1 MYYKYEIQRHN
12 NSIFDALEHI
22 ISFSYTEITTEPSII
37 HSHPYTEVIL
47 PINDAG
53 ELLCGQTRLPLVASK
68 LYIIPQ
74 NIAHTEYNTGTEH
87 HLKYFVIKLKETVH
101 SSRQNMDDFEQ
112 IILDDIQ
119 ITSRLLYYLRT
130 ALDCL
135 KNDSSPSTRENDGLI
150 VSNILCFYMEFIQY
164 LKHHGFYLS
173 FEPHIIGSSEIEEI
187 KSYISKNYNLDIK
200 IEDLAKKYNMS
211 HNTLLLKFKKQTG
224 MTPKEFLL
232 DQRIK
237 SSKYLLST
245 SDFMINQIASM
256 CGFTSTAYFIFIFKK
271 SSGIT
276 PKQYRLM
283 FQHSSDHLQKTNRW

>member
-12 NSIFDALEHI
+12 HSIFDALEHI
-22 ISFSYTEITTEPSII
+22 ISFTYTEITTEPSII

-47 PINDAG
+47 PTNDAG
-53 ELLCGQTRLPLVASK
+53 ELLCGQTRLPLIASK

-74 NIAHTEYNTGTEH
+74 NIAHTEYNTSAEH
-87 HLKYFVIKLKETVH
+87 HLKYFVLKLKETVH
-101 SSRQNMDDFEQ
+101 SSRQNIDDFDQ

-119 ITSRLLYYLRT
+119 ITSRLFSYLRA

-135 KNDSSPSTRENDGLI
+135 KKHPSNQENEGLI
-150 VSNILCFYMEFIQY
+150 VCNILCFYMEFIQY

-173 FEPHIIGSSEIEEI
+173 FEPHITGSSEVEEI
-187 KSYISKNYNLDIK
+187 KNYISKNYNLDIK
-200 IEDLAKKYNMS
+200 IEDLGKKYNMS

-245 SDFMINQIASM
+245 SDFMITQIASM

-271 SSGIT
+271 ILGVT

-283 FQHSSDHLQKTNRW
+283 LQRSPGSQQES